1 MFKKIKIDFLDKVII
16 KRTNRK
22 KTISISVTGGNII
35 VISPKLVSK
44 SYLNNLLEK
53 KQKWI
58 NKKLEE
64 DILKSNIKKRN
75 FSTGEFFFKFGKK
88 KTLVYE
94 KSSLN
99 KVVETKNIIKVYCLA
114 ERDIKKKLEIW

>member
-1 MFKKIKIDFLDKVII
+1 M
-16 KRTNRK
+16 
-22 KTISISVTGGNII
+22 
-35 VISPKLVSK
+35 VSK

-64 DILKSNIKKRN
+64 DILKSNIKKEI
-75 FSTGEFFFKFGKK
+75 FLLESFFLSLVK

-99 KVVETKNIIKVYCLA
+99 KVVETKYNWVYCS
-114 ERDIKKKLEIW
+114 RKRH

>member
-75 FSTGEFFFKFGKK
+75 FSTGEFFF
-88 KTLVYE
+88 
-94 KSSLN
+94 
-99 KVVETKNIIKVYCLA
+99 
-114 ERDIKKKLEIW
+114 